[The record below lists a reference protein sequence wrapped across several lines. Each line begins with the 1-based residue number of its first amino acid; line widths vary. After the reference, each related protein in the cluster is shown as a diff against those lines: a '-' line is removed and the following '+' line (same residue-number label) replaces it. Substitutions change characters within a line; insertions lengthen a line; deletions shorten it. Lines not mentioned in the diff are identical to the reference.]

1 MSIQGKKGK
10 GDIKM
15 KKMLLLTLFIFI
27 GCSSINKSVITSP
40 VKVTTT
46 TTNINAIVKVGDKI
60 TGTAES
66 SLLLGFIV
74 LSGPTEFADGVF
86 SSLVANPL
94 NPTGSIKAAAAY
106 NAIYNSGADII
117 VNPQYVVKV
126 TRSILYT
133 TIEVTVSGYNGKITG
148 FN

>member
-1 MSIQGKKGK
+1 
-10 GDIKM
+10 M
-15 KKMLLLTLFIFI
+15 KKILLLTLFIFI
-27 GCSSINKSVITSP
+27 GCSSINKSVIASP
-40 VKVTTT
+40 VEVTT
-46 TTNINAIVKVGDKI
+46 TTNINANVKVGDKI
-60 TGTAES
+60 TGTAKS
-66 SLLLGFIV
+66 RLLLGFFV

-106 NAIYNSGADII
+106 NAISESGADII
-117 VNPQYVVKV
+117 VNPQYVV
-126 TRSILYT
+126 TINRSIIYT

>member
-1 MSIQGKKGK
+1 
-10 GDIKM
+10 M
-15 KKMLLLTLFIFI
+15 KKILLLTLFIFI
-27 GCSSINKSVITSP
+27 GCSSINKSVIASP
-40 VKVTTT
+40 VEVTT
-46 TTNINAIVKVGDKI
+46 TTNINAKVKVGDKI
-60 TGTAES
+60 NGTAKS
-66 SLLLGFIV
+66 RLLLGFFV

-106 NAIYNSGADII
+106 NAIYTSGADII

>member
-1 MSIQGKKGK
+1 
-10 GDIKM
+10 M
-15 KKMLLLTLFIFI
+15 KKILLLTLFIFI
-27 GCSSINKSVITSP
+27 GCSSINKSVIASP
-40 VKVTTT
+40 VEVTT
-46 TTNINAIVKVGDKI
+46 TTNINAKVKVGDKI
-60 TGTAES
+60 TGTAKS
-66 SLLLGFIV
+66 RLLLGFFV

-106 NAIYNSGADII
+106 NAIYSSGADII

-126 TRSILYT
+126 TRSILYK

>member
-1 MSIQGKKGK
+1 MSIKVNKGK

-15 KKMLLLTLFIFI
+15 KKMLILTLFMFI
-27 GCSSINKSVITSP
+27 GCSSINKSVMTSP

-46 TTNINAIVKVGDKI
+46 TTNINAIVEVGDKI

-94 NPTGSIKAAAAY
+94 NPTGLPPKSCTKC
-106 NAIYNSGADII
+106 
-117 VNPQYVVKV
+117 
-126 TRSILYT
+126 
-133 TIEVTVSGYNGKITG
+133 
-148 FN
+148 

>member
-1 MSIQGKKGK
+1 
-10 GDIKM
+10 M
-15 KKMLLLTLFIFI
+15 KKILLLTLFIFI
-27 GCSSINKSVITSP
+27 GCSSINKSVIASP
-40 VKVTTT
+40 VEVTT
-46 TTNINAIVKVGDKI
+46 TTNINAKVKVGGKI

-106 NAIYNSGADII
+106 NAIYTSGADII

-126 TRSILYT
+126 TRSILYK